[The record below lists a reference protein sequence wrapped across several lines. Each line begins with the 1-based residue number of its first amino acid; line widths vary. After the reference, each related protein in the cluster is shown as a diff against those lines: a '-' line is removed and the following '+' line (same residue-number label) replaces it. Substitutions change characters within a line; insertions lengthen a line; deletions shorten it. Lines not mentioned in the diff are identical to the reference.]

1 MFLNWFLYAPRWF
14 QNDILNLNLEVAYG
28 AVIRLK
34 NNVLE
39 GQYLH
44 SHRQLYPVGAR
55 QQQITT
61 VYIRDPNNR
70 WFIKRHNQ
78 TSPLWNATD
87 PIDFVRNGDLV
98 RIEHRTTGR
107 NIHVHRGPAPISNK
121 MYQVTGFGVV
131 SLWFYYIHHPIKS
144 FVKFSFRLKR
154 KAKVTTMIS
163 GESKL
168 KVLQKAKF
176 WK

>member
-1 MFLNWFLYAPRWF
+1 M
-14 QNDILNLNLEVAYG
+14 
-28 AVIRLK
+28 K

-78 TSPLWNATD
+78 SSPLWNATD
-87 PIDFVRNGDLV
+87 PIDLVRNGDLI

-107 NIHVHRGPAPISNK
+107 NLHVHRGPAPISNK
-121 MYQVTGFGVV
+121 MYQVTGYGVV
-131 SLWFYYIHHPIKS
+131 RSLFHLIS
-144 FVKFSFRLKR
+144 FFLNFLKM
-154 KAKVTTMIS
+154 K
-163 GESKL
+163 
-168 KVLQKAKF
+168 
-176 WK
+176 

>member
-1 MFLNWFLYAPRWF
+1 MNFTVLLSKLVSKAICSTTLLVQEVFINIWMFFNSFLPQQF
-14 QNDILNLNLEVAYG
+14 QNFILNLNLEVAYG

-78 TSPLWNATD
+78 STPLWNATD

-131 SLWFYYIHHPIKS
+131 SAWFHCIHSWILYPS
-144 FVKFSFRLKR
+144 
-154 KAKVTTMIS
+154 
-163 GESKL
+163 
-168 KVLQKAKF
+168 
-176 WK
+176 